1 MIVRTARIFPML
13 SLRYMYIWSPI
24 ILLVFASLL
33 PKPASAQEGFVT
45 CEGTRDNP
53 CDFCHVIST
62 SSNVLDFIIT
72 VAVVIVTLMILYA
85 GMKLVTSAGNTEA
98 KEKAKSYL
106 TNAIIGLIIVLTSWL
121 LIDTIMKIIVDQNV
135 SGGDGQTFGVWHEVD
150 CPSQPYVQPVSGNIP
165 PDTVDFE
172 TDDPEFDDYPEFDD
186 DYVEP
191 EPELPVQPEGE
202 ICYPGCGNDGPVC
215 FDTVTA
221 ASTGYN
227 YPGGGGPSEFIDMD
241 ASHENM
247 GRPIICG
254 YTLSDFNRSGTC
266 GRGGRFVYVDPGAVS
281 GFSNAASQLG
291 NPTVNSAFRSPPCN
305 SRVGGAARSQ
315 HMYGRAFDIAGTND
329 AQILSACRAAGAG
342 FTQTYSSNFV
352 HCDWR

>member
-1 MIVRTARIFPML
+1 MCTTITQLQTKLLYLA
-13 SLRYMYIWSPI
+13 
-24 ILLVFASLL
+24 ILPVFLL
-33 PKPASAQEGFVT
+33 PTTTQADEHSGFVT
-45 CEGTRDNP
+45 CEGTWTDP
-53 CDFCHVIST
+53 CSFCHIIST
-62 SSNVLDFIIT
+62 SKNILDFLVIIS
-72 VAVVIVTLMILYA
+72 VVIAVLMLVYA
-85 GMKLVTSAGNTEA
+85 GIRLATSAGNVETKEA
-98 KEKAKSYL
+98 AKKYVY
-106 TNAIIGLIIVLTSWL
+106 NAIIGLVLVLASWL
-121 LIDTIMKIIVDQNV
+121 IIDTVMKILMNENI
-135 SGGDGQTFGVWHEVD
+135 SGAGQKFGVWHEVE
-150 CPSQPYVQPVSGNIP
+150 CPRQPTPQRVSMS
-165 PDTVDFE
+165 VDIM
-172 TDDPEFDDYPEFDD
+172 TDDHEFDEDYI
-186 DYVEP
+186 EP
-191 EPELPVQPEGE
+191 EPELPVQPAGQ

-215 FDTVTA
+215 FDSVTA